1 MKLRNLFLLDT
12 VLAFVFAL
20 VALLGPTTMLK
31 FFGLS
36 TGDTEKLLAQIIGG
50 ALVGF
55 GLLSWFAKDFTD
67 ARAQDGAVL
76 SLFLFSAI
84 GFVVTL
90 LGELS
95 NVTRAGSVWIIVV
108 IFLFFTLGYGY
119 FQFLGPSE

>member
-1 MKLRNLFLLDT
+1 MNLRNLFLLDS
-12 VLAFVFAL
+12 VVAFLFAL
-20 VALLGPTTMLK
+20 ATLLGPSTVLK

-36 TGDTEKLLAQIIGG
+36 TGNTEQLLAQIIGA

-55 GLLSWFAKDFTD
+55 GLLGWFAKDFAD
-67 ARAQDGAVL
+67 MRARDGAVL

-90 LGELS
+90 LAELS

-119 FQFLGPSE
+119 FQFVGPTE